1 MVFLVK
7 QPSELPRVLS
17 ASHCPPNNVLHDISE
32 FPLYYDP
39 LYYPTCFSSIF
50 SSPIKVCEWLLNGL
64 QVHFDFCS
72 SCIVLQAGLEPFVDD
87 ARYCASIFEI
97 RFRCLRIHIPIS
109 YIESS
114 SFSFCCLHALLVEKS
129 NKFHTTFCNNDN
141 GDFKVFVDLVVS
153 NVPLWIFRENE
164 DCSNRLMSLSMSQL
178 RPVVRSLEISN
189 CRSKFELVK
198 AIVDDFS
205 CKRHEFCNSLTECQN
220 TYR

>member
-1 MVFLVK
+1 M
-7 QPSELPRVLS
+7 Q
-17 ASHCPPNNVLHDISE
+17 A
-32 FPLYYDP
+32 
-39 LYYPTCFSSIF
+39 
-50 SSPIKVCEWLLNGL
+50 
-64 QVHFDFCS
+64 HFDYC
-72 SCIVLQAGLEPFVDD
+72 CCCTVLQAGLEPFVDD

-97 RFRCLRIHIPIS
+97 RFCCLRIHIPIS

-114 SFSFCCLHALLVEKS
+114 SFSFCRLHALLVEKS

-164 DCSNRLMSLSMSQL
+164 DCSDRLMSLSMSQL
-178 RPVVRSLEISN
+178 QPVVRSLEISN